1 MEHGA
6 ALVARLDAALTEVAM
21 NRRSMLSLAMV
32 GAAQALVG
40 PSGMMPRVFAASGA
54 ADIKFLLV
62 FLRGG
67 YDAANVVIPVGSPFY
82 YESRSTL
89 AIQRPDPG
97 NPLAA
102 LPLAKPGQSAE
113 WGLHPALKE
122 SIYALWQRDQVAF
135 VPFAGNRDM
144 SRSHFETQDR
154 VEEGL
159 PLPGEGGTAATYGS
173 GFMNRLA
180 ATLSGGAAPVAFTD
194 GLPVT
199 MAGDVV
205 VPNVSLKG
213 TGRAPFDDRQMA
225 VLASM
230 YAGTRFEPLISEGF
244 ELRRTVAQQAE
255 MMASGNVSSEMQAA
269 SRNAM
274 SARGF
279 EVEARRMAGLM
290 RERFNLAFI
299 DVGGWDTHVNEG
311 GAQGQLANLL
321 GNLGPGLSGF
331 AEQMGSAW
339 ASTVVVVIS
348 EFGRTFRENGTRG
361 TDHGHGTVYW
371 VLGGGVRGGRIAGNQ
386 AAVERGT
393 LNQDRDWPVLTEYRA
408 MLGGLFKRMYGLD
421 DAGVDRVF
429 PRTRALDIGLI

>member
-1 MEHGA
+1 
-6 ALVARLDAALTEVAM
+6 M

-154 VEEGL
+154 VEEGAEYHR
-159 PLPGEGGTAATYGS
+159 PLRNECRVQAP
-173 GFMNRLA
+173 LA
-180 ATLSGGAAPVAFTD
+180 ASCTGG
-194 GLPVT
+194 
-199 MAGDVV
+199 
-205 VPNVSLKG
+205 
-213 TGRAPFDDRQMA
+213 
-225 VLASM
+225 
-230 YAGTRFEPLISEGF
+230 
-244 ELRRTVAQQAE
+244 
-255 MMASGNVSSEMQAA
+255 
-269 SRNAM
+269 
-274 SARGF
+274 
-279 EVEARRMAGLM
+279 
-290 RERFNLAFI
+290 
-299 DVGGWDTHVNEG
+299 
-311 GAQGQLANLL
+311 
-321 GNLGPGLSGF
+321 
-331 AEQMGSAW
+331 
-339 ASTVVVVIS
+339 
-348 EFGRTFRENGTRG
+348 
-361 TDHGHGTVYW
+361 
-371 VLGGGVRGGRIAGNQ
+371 
-386 AAVERGT
+386 
-393 LNQDRDWPVLTEYRA
+393 
-408 MLGGLFKRMYGLD
+408 KRL
-421 DAGVDRVF
+421 
-429 PRTRALDIGLI
+429 